1 MQTRFL
7 PAFLGLLLAGSATGK
22 TIPTHAIADLVL
34 GQPDFNTS
42 AGLFP
47 PNSFSLQNPAAV
59 VIDPV
64 SRKVF
69 VADRG
74 NNRILRY
81 PNVASL
87 ANGAGAEAV
96 FGQPRFS
103 SSTAGSGDQGLS
115 SNNGSGL
122 FLDRMG
128 RLWLTDTNN
137 NRVLVYEAAVYRET
151 QAYADRVYGQP
162 DFATNSP
169 GTTASKMDSPSG
181 LWVDTEDRLWVADND
196 NNRVLRFDSISTK
209 ASGAVANGVL
219 GQALFTTSAAGAGSS
234 GLQSPFGVTISSA
247 GVLFVACNNGNRVLR
262 FNNAA
267 ALGNGAGASAVLG
280 QPDFATTTSGLSAI
294 EFSDPY
300 GVWITPDDTLWVS
313 DYGNNRVLRF
323 EGASSLSN
331 GAAAKGVVGQPDFT
345 TNTGSVTNRIL
356 YGPFFQPFVDAAG
369 NLWIPD
375 FNNNRVL
382 RFPPDLT
389 KPKLA
394 VTTKAPGS
402 TTAANLTIK
411 GKASDAFGISKVT
424 YKVNSGSTKT
434 ATGTKSWQFKAPL
447 KKGKNKVT
455 ITAVDSVGNKSASK
469 VLNIERN

>member
-1 MQTRFL
+1 MKTQCIT
-7 PAFLGLLLAGSATGK
+7 AMIGLLLLGQTPGK
-22 TIPTHAIADLVL
+22 TIPDHAIADLVL
-34 GQPDFNTS
+34 GQSGFTTNS
-42 AGLFP
+42 GMSP
-47 PNSFSLQNPAAV
+47 PSSFSLLIPSAV
-59 VIDPV
+59 VVDPV

-103 SSTAGSGDQGLS
+103 SSSAGSGDQGLNS
-115 SNNGSGL
+115 ANGSGL
-122 FLDRMG
+122 FLDRLG
-128 RLWLTDTNN
+128 RLWLTDTSN

-181 LWVDTEDRLWVADND
+181 LWVDTEDRLWVGDND

-209 ASGAVANGVL
+209 ASGAAANGVL
-219 GQALFTTSAAGAGSS
+219 GQALFTTSAAGSGSS
-234 GLQSPFGVTISSA
+234 GLQSPYGVTISSA
-247 GVLFVACNNGNRVLR
+247 GVLFVACSDSSRVLR

-280 QPDFATTTSGLSAI
+280 QPDFASTTSGLSAM
-294 EFSDPY
+294 EFNFPF
-300 GVWITPDDTLWVS
+300 GVWITPDDTLWVC

-323 EGASSLSN
+323 EGASTLSN
-331 GAAAKGVVGQPDFT
+331 GAAAKGVVGQPNFT
-345 TNTGSVTNRIL
+345 TNTSSVTNRTL
-356 YGPFFQPFVDAAG
+356 NGPFFQPFVDATG
-369 NLWIPD
+369 SLWIPD
-375 FNNNRVL
+375 FSNNRVL
-382 RFPPDLT
+382 RFPPDVT
-389 KPKLA
+389 KPNLA
-394 VTTKAPGS
+394 VTGTVPKS
-402 TTAANLTIK
+402 TSKKSLTIK
-411 GKASDAFGISKVT
+411 GTASDTYGISKVT

-434 ATGTKSWQFKAPL
+434 ATGTTSWQFKATL
-447 KKGKNKVT
+447 KPGKNKIT
-455 ITAVDSVGNKSASK
+455 INAVDSVGNKSASK
-469 VLNIERN
+469 VLNVERD